1 MDFCKSAPE
10 EDSSS
15 RVIDDR
21 RIVMMKHS
29 PRYESVYS
37 TFYREQCDDLS
48 ERIIFDVTSRNPN
61 RAFAKQVSPMYMGPV
76 ITGDSMNAECF
87 EVYWQSGKLYPC
99 HALLGKPTADY
110 WEYRKQ
116 RFSTPIDGLGNIE
129 KRYPNRMLHC
139 QTKDCQG
146 YIWYNKETGKYEI
159 LGWVASR
166 KKAYIREYA
175 KLFVKTDA
183 YQEIKKVYESGKKI
197 ALIDFD
203 VYNYYKEDKTI
214 FDVINENRQ
223 AGHGYV
229 IKMLL
234 EGAIDVVDGD
244 VIDNIGILEP
254 CSEDELNFPTVV
266 PGFIDPAPESKK
278 SVLGIAHNKTARN
291 TTPQWIETLEPNQV
305 FVFGSNLNGN
315 HIGGAAKLARERFG
329 AINGKGE
336 GLQGQSYAIPTMF
349 SHVNE
354 IKPYVNRFLKF
365 AEEHQE
371 LQFLVTRIGCGIA
384 GFKDEQIASL
394 FAGAGDNVLLPLSFL
409 DITR

>member
-1 MDFCKSAPE
+1 M
-10 EDSSS
+10 
-15 RVIDDR
+15 IDDR
-21 RIVMMKHS
+21 RIVMLKHS

-37 TFYREQCDDLS
+37 AFYKTQCDDLS
-48 ERIIFDVTSRNPN
+48 DRVIYDVTSRNPN

-87 EVYWQSGKLYPC
+87 EIYWQSGKLYPC
-99 HALLGKPTADY
+99 HAYFGQPTAEY

-116 RFSTPIDGLGNIE
+116 RFSIPIGGLGNVE

-146 YIWYNKETGKYEI
+146 YIWYNKETGKYEL

-166 KKAYIREYA
+166 KKAYITEYA

-183 YQEIKKVYESGKKI
+183 YQEIKKTYESGKKI

-234 EGAIDVVDGD
+234 EGAIEVINDEVVDH
-244 VIDNIGILEP
+244 IGILEP
-254 CSEDELNFPTVV
+254 HSESELNFLTFD
-266 PGFIDPAPESKK
+266 PGFVARAQEDANAKHESVGITKEGKISTDNIDS
-278 SVLGIAHNKTARN
+278 
-291 TTPQWIETLEPNQV
+291 LEPNQI
-305 FVFGSNLNGN
+305 FVFGSNKSGRHL
-315 HIGGAAKLARERFG
+315 GGAAKLARERFG
-329 AINGKGE
+329 AINGMGE

-349 SHVNE
+349 TKAEE
-354 IKPYVNRFLKF
+354 IKPYVDRFLKF
-365 AEEHQE
+365 ADDHQD

-384 GFKDEQIASL
+384 GFKDEQIAPF
-394 FAGAGDNVLLPLSFL
+394 FAHAGENVILPHSFL
-409 DITR
+409 EIIEKLV